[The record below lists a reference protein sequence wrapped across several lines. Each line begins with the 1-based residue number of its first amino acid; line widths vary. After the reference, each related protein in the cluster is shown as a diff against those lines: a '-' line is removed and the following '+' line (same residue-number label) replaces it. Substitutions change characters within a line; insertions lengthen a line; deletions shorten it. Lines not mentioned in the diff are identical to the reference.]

1 MKKPIISASILNA
14 DFMHLKAKIQELKDH
29 GIKWIHY
36 DVMDGNFVSE
46 ITFGGPILKDLKKAF
61 PDLIYDCHLM
71 VMAPDKHIIKF
82 APIQPNIITVH
93 FEALNYDEVIP
104 TLTLIKER
112 KMRVGLSIKPRT
124 NIEQIYEYLEYVDV
138 LLVMS
143 VEPGAG
149 GQPFI
154 LKSLDKIKKLV
165 KYRARMPLCNYLISV
180 DGGVNDRTGRMCLEA
195 GADILVSGSYLINS
209 KNLSLSLKA
218 LQ

>member
-1 MKKPIISASILNA
+1 MKKPIISASILNVN
-14 DFMHLKAKIQELKDH
+14 FMHLKEKIQELKDH

-46 ITFGGPILKDLKKAF
+46 ITFGAAILRDLKRTF

-93 FEALNYDEVIP
+93 FEVLNYEEVVP
-104 TLTLIKER
+104 TLTLVKER
-112 KMRVGLSIKPRT
+112 KMRVGLSIKPKT

-138 LLVMS
+138 LLVMA

-149 GQPFI
+149 GQSFI
-154 LKSLDKIKKLV
+154 LNSLDKIKKLA
-165 KYRARMPLCNYLISV
+165 KYRTRMPLCNYLISV
-180 DGGVNDRTGRMCLEA
+180 DGGVNDRTGQMCLAA

>member
-1 MKKPIISASILNA
+1 MKKPIISASILNVN
-14 DFMHLKAKIQELKDH
+14 FMHLKEKIQELKDH

-46 ITFGGPILKDLKKAF
+46 ITFGAAILRDLKRTF

-93 FEALNYDEVIP
+93 FEALNYEEVVP
-104 TLTLIKER
+104 TLTLVKER
-112 KMRVGLSIKPRT
+112 KMRVGLSIKPKT

-138 LLVMS
+138 LLVMA

-149 GQPFI
+149 GQSFI
-154 LKSLDKIKKLV
+154 LNSLDKIKKLA
-165 KYRARMPLCNYLISV
+165 KYRTRMPLCNYLISV
-180 DGGVNDRTGRMCLEA
+180 DGGVNDRTGQMCLAA